1 MHRDCNQATPEKLSL
16 FKHALLL
23 FKLYNTN
30 LPKLDW
36 IALNFQQVNSARQ
49 DKFQIVKNNS
59 YKVGNNII
67 TNRLYCLNNLIQLV
81 DLNDSLATF
90 KIKCKKSLL

>member
-1 MHRDCNQATPEKLSL
+1 MNPLKIAHRNVNPMQSFINIHRDCNQATPEKLSL

-49 DKFQIVKNNS
+49 AKFQIVK
-59 YKVGNNII
+59 I
-67 TNRLYCLNNLIQLV
+67 TVTKLV
-81 DLNDSLATF
+81 TTSSLTDF
-90 KIKCKKSLL
+90 TV